1 MASGMTY
8 TMTETT
14 QLSTAEYYGKALCE
28 LGEEHK
34 EVVALTADL
43 AKSTKI
49 GMFGEKF
56 PDRFFNVGIA
66 EQNMFGVAAGMAKN
80 GLIPFASTFAIFTA
94 ARSLDQIHTDICYQ
108 NVPVKIIATHAGT
121 SFGQAGSTHHS
132 LIDMACM
139 RSLPHM
145 TVICPCD
152 GVETYHA
159 VKKAY
164 EYPGPVYIRINR
176 GFDQIIYKNI
186 EDCDFEVGKAKVM
199 NEGTDITVIACGSCV
214 YQALQA
220 AQMANADAGIKVRVL
235 NMHTIKPI
243 DEEAIMSAVMDT
255 RRIITV
261 EDHTVMGGLGSAVAD
276 VVAKSGKACA
286 FKMLGHQDAF
296 STIGLH
302 EELMSIAKIDANGIA
317 EAIAEVMHQD
327 FEEDDAW
334 DDEF

>member
-1 MASGMTY
+1 MGGMAY
-8 TMTETT
+8 TMTDTT
-14 QLSTAEYYGKALCE
+14 KLSTAECYGIALCE

-34 EVVALTADL
+34 DVVALTADL

-49 GMFGEKF
+49 GMFGEHF

-66 EQNMFGVAAGMAKN
+66 EQNLFGVAAGMAKN

-139 RSLPHM
+139 RTLPHM

-152 GVETYHA
+152 GAETYHA
-159 VKKAY
+159 VKAAY
-164 EYPGPVYIRINR
+164 DIDGPVYIRINR
-176 GFDQIIYKNI
+176 GFDQVIYKNVD
-186 EDCDFEVGKAKVM
+186 DCKFEWDKSTLM
-199 NEGTDITVIACGSCV
+199 NDGTDITVIACGSCV
-214 YQALQA
+214 FEAMQA
-220 AQMANADAGIKVRVL
+220 ARIAKADAGLSVRVI
-235 NMHTIKPI
+235 NMHTINPI
-243 DEEAIMSAVMDT
+243 DREAIIKAVSET

-261 EDHTVMGGLGSAVAD
+261 EDHEVMGGLGSAVAE
-276 VVAKSGKACA
+276 VVAQSGKACA

-296 STIGLH
+296 STIGLQ
-302 EELMSIAKIDANGIA
+302 EDLLAMAKIDANGIA
-317 EAIAEVMHQD
+317 ETIAEMMHAD
-327 FEEDDAW
+327 FEADDDW